1 MCGIVAVL
9 RRPSGRATPSAAPI
23 IEALDHVVASLR
35 RTNASLGAGA
45 LTDLR
50 EAAEM
55 VGAVDRSLQGTPGVS
70 CLLSGPGLSVADAVG
85 ARATELDALLAAIEY
100 QLDSADVPFSP
111 DELESVSAAS
121 IVLKDAVWA
130 V

>member
-9 RRPSGRATPSAAPI
+9 RRPSGRATPSAEPI
-23 IEALDHVVASLR
+23 VEALNHVIATLR
-35 RTNASLGAGA
+35 RTNASLGASA
-45 LTDLR
+45 MTDLR

-55 VGAVDRSLQGTPGVS
+55 VGAVDRSLRGTAGVS

-85 ARATELDALLAAIEY
+85 ARAAELDALLAAIEH

-111 DELESVSAAS
+111 GELESVNAAS
-121 IVLKDAVWA
+121 IVLKDAV
-130 V
+130 